1 MKPTLLDLGWFSLSS
16 YYTMAF
22 IGVIVGFF
30 ILDREAVRTHLD
42 RKIAFAAGIYAA
54 IFGYLGA
61 RIQHI
66 IFDGFF
72 EIYLQRPIAM
82 LYFWKGGLA
91 FYGAVIFGM
100 AAVVTY
106 LSIKCRPIARY
117 LDLFTLPIAL
127 GLVIGRI
134 GCFLNGCC
142 FGKISAGSFAV
153 TFIKNG
159 LSAKKQ
165 FTDTMLSTLR
175 ETPYPVIV
183 TQLIEAALGFLLFLA
198 LFFMR
203 RRITKPGVL
212 MGLWLIGYAV
222 IRAVIE
228 IFRDD
233 DRGLFFNGILSTSQ
247 IIAFVT
253 FVIGVLLITLPAEP
267 EAPAVP
273 STSEDAHANG
283 RGAIGA

>member
-16 YYTMAF
+16 YYTMAM

-30 ILDREAVRTHLD
+30 ILDREAVRTGLN
-42 RKIAFAAGIYAA
+42 RRVAFGAGIYAA

-72 EIYLQRPIAM
+72 EIYLQKPIAM

-91 FYGAVIFGM
+91 FYGAVVFGM
-100 AAVVTY
+100 AAVVIY
-106 LSIKCRPIARY
+106 LSVKEKPIARY

-142 FGKISAGSFAV
+142 FGKISVGPFAV

-165 FTDTMLSTLR
+165 FTDTMIASLR
-175 ETPYPVIV
+175 ETPYPVV
-183 TQLIEAALGFLLFLA
+183 ATQLIEATLGFVLFLV
-198 LFFMR
+198 LFFIR
-203 RRITKPGVL
+203 RRIVKPGTL

-222 IRAVIE
+222 VRAVIE
-228 IFRDD
+228 VFRDD
-233 DRGLFFNGILSTSQ
+233 DRGLFFNGMLSTSQ
-247 IIAFVT
+247 IIAFLTLLV
-253 FVIGVLLITLPAEP
+253 GALLIALPAEP
-267 EAPAVP
+267 EP
-273 STSEDAHANG
+273 STTTSPEAAHADG
-283 RGAIGA
+283 GGTRGA

>member
-16 YYTMAF
+16 YYTMAM

-30 ILDREAVRTHLD
+30 ILDREAVRNRLD
-42 RKIAFAAGIYAA
+42 RRIAFMAGVYAA

-72 EIYLQRPIAM
+72 EIYLQKPIAM

-91 FYGAVIFGM
+91 FYGAVVFGM
-100 AAVVTY
+100 AAVVIY
-106 LSIKCRPIARY
+106 LMIKEKPIARY

-142 FGKISAGSFAV
+142 FGKVSADSFAV
-153 TFIKNG
+153 TFLKNG

-165 FTDTMLSTLR
+165 FTDTMLASLR
-175 ETPYPVIV
+175 ETPYPVIA
-183 TQLIEAALGFLLFLA
+183 TQLIEAALGFCLFLA
-198 LFFMR
+198 LFFTR
-203 RRITKPGVL
+203 RRITKPGTL
-212 MGLWLIGYAV
+212 MGLWLVGYAAL
-222 IRAVIE
+222 RTVIE

-233 DRGLFFNGILSTSQ
+233 DRGLFFNGMLSTSQ
-247 IIAFVT
+247 IIAFCTLV
-253 FVIGVLLITLPAEP
+253 VGVLLIVLPSEP
-267 EAPAVP
+267 EHA
-273 STSEDAHANG
+273 STASPETPHADSGSN
-283 RGAIGA
+283 RGA